1 MPRQDLTDD
10 EFIRQM
16 TVGTPPTNQAPS
28 ESFIGKKLT
37 ELGISPA
44 DFLLMAG
51 KVPSSIGLAL
61 TPTPAGAGEEEEL
74 ARLRGLAAQ
83 DTATTEG
90 GAAKALL
97 QAVKSKNPAAAVKA
111 VSEVSKGD
119 RESNLAEFLKGSK
132 VSGPMYHITPK
143 DFDKFIPGGNNPE
156 LSGPGIWM
164 TPNKE
169 FQPAAHNVY
178 DRSGEFLSG
187 TNVMPLYASIKNPLI
202 TKMSSWKEDFKP
214 FGGGDPWSFTKD
226 QAKKIQEAGYDEIL
240 LYDNKGTL
248 EEAIA
253 FKPNQIKSALGN
265 EGTYDPKNPVITKAE
280 GGEVTEEERRKNLV
294 IDARVGEINDQL
306 AELLLNYRSTGKGAD
321 QIAALTGIPATD
333 ISRMFG
339 ASDTSLPSAELAQES
354 RLGEFRETT
363 PKVMTDEG
371 TRLRPNYELRSV
383 PKDLTAPIGKESL
396 EDYIRR
402 YNIQRSGVN
411 PRAQMFANGG
421 EVATDKFIRRR
432 ANGSLPEGEVTN
444 EDFIQQM
451 MTGTPPTD
459 QEPDRN
465 VPKDIVRGIQYT
477 PFDVLGAPVDIATM
491 VMRPFG
497 YDVEKPVGGSDWFIE
512 QAAKRGLAQP
522 STGSGAELLGRIAGG
537 VTTPAAAKGVGKVAA
552 KTEDFISG
560 QLDTAAKRVEEN
572 TLAKLR
578 QQTGNPNLTAS
589 QLYNA
594 MLGKQAPGA
603 AITKPMG
610 PTTAPVQ
617 APQTP
622 LGFYSAVEDTI
633 LKLPQEKGTAQQLL
647 AQISKAPGVKTKE
660 VEATGLAEFLKS
672 KGTAPVTKQE
682 IQDFLANNRVQVD
695 EVVLGKGQ
703 VMSPEAKQRMGAAEN
718 RMIEIDN
725 QLALYFENLRR
736 PDIDSYGTF
745 VRLRGPVARKAAAG
759 DAEAMAEIDALNLPS
774 NIKQLLLEF
783 GEQKNEYQKYAKQS
797 RKMEKPRFDQY
808 NIPGGENAREIYL
821 TLPSLLKRAMSEAE
835 IDRLDELARKRI
847 ESSLDGLS
855 PAEQSEY
862 FSLISKR
869 ERVGAAFTAPRS
881 HSVSPE
887 ADTNRLAHI
896 FLDDRTD
903 TQGNKT
909 LFVQELQSD
918 WAQQGRDSGFKSPPD
933 PVVLEAA
940 KNKVSQT
947 EQALRQKFEDLF
959 NRGERAQD
967 HPERLAAL
975 EQVTQA
981 REELQTLLQESRLP
995 PAPFVTNT
1003 EDWLNLALKRVIKEA
1018 VDSGADNVAF
1028 IKGEQAADKYS
1039 LRRVADEIRYG
1050 DDGYLVA
1057 MKDGAI
1063 LSSRKVPKEELPDHV
1078 GKEVADRL
1086 LNNPTETTGSGYA
1099 VVSGVDLQVGG
1110 EGMKGFYDNIVP
1122 KTANKLLEK
1131 LGSKIETIDL
1141 GRTKS
1146 RETWVQGRENPF
1158 RAEQDIN
1165 EPFEGRVKI
1174 VNTETGESRMFNT
1187 RDEADEY
1194 VAEALG
1200 HNVDQIHLGFKI
1212 TPEMREIVKGQGLPQ
1227 FAAGGEVTNFIRAHA

>member
-1 MPRQDLTDD
+1 LGMKEGGEVTDD
-10 EFIRQM
+10 EFIQQM
-16 TVGTPPTNQAPS
+16 TVGTPPTDQGPRPYDQTAVAQ
-28 ESFIGKKLT
+28 F
-37 ELGISPA
+37 A
-44 DFLLMAG
+44 DY
-51 KVPSSIGLAL
+51 
-61 TPTPAGAGEEEEL
+61 
-74 ARLRGLAAQ
+74 LR
-83 DTATTEG
+83 
-90 GAAKALL
+90 
-97 QAVKSKNPAAAVKA
+97 
-111 VSEVSKGD
+111 
-119 RESNLAEFLKGSK
+119 
-132 VSGPMYHITPK
+132 
-143 DFDKFIPGGNNPE
+143 
-156 LSGPGIWM
+156 
-164 TPNKE
+164 
-169 FQPAAHNVY
+169 
-178 DRSGEFLSG
+178 
-187 TNVMPLYASIKNPLI
+187 
-202 TKMSSWKEDFKP
+202 
-214 FGGGDPWSFTKD
+214 
-226 QAKKIQEAGYDEIL
+226 
-240 LYDNKGTL
+240 
-248 EEAIA
+248 
-253 FKPNQIKSALGN
+253 
-265 EGTYDPKNPVITKAE
+265 
-280 GGEVTEEERRKNLV
+280 
-294 IDARVGEINDQL
+294 
-306 AELLLNYRSTGKGAD
+306 
-321 QIAALTGIPATD
+321 
-333 ISRMFG
+333 
-339 ASDTSLPSAELAQES
+339 
-354 RLGEFRETT
+354 
-363 PKVMTDEG
+363 
-371 TRLRPNYELRSV
+371 
-383 PKDLTAPIGKESL
+383 
-396 EDYIRR
+396 
-402 YNIQRSGVN
+402 
-411 PRAQMFANGG
+411 
-421 EVATDKFIRRR
+421 
-432 ANGSLPEGEVTN
+432 
-444 EDFIQQM
+444 
-451 MTGTPPTD
+451 
-459 QEPDRN
+459 
-465 VPKDIVRGIQYT
+465 
-477 PFDVLGAPVDIATM
+477 APVDLAQTA
-491 VMRPFG
+491 VRG
-497 YDVEKPVGGSDWFIE
+497 TVGAVVGPAYGVYKGLTGGKYGTPEGVREASEAGGELMQRITGE
-512 QAAKRGLAQP
+512 PKSQAAKDVLEFIGRKAEEYKLAPLPQLMTLP
-522 STGSGAELLGRIAGG
+522 VPGPGALRY
-537 VTTPAAAKGVGKVAA
+537 PAEAA
-552 KTEDFISG
+552 KTQAEDIALRAVRG
-560 QLDTAAKRVEEN
+560 QTEN
-572 TLAKLR
+572 
-578 QQTGNPNLTAS
+578 PDITAS

-610 PTTAPVQ
+610 PTTTVQ

-903 TQGNKT
+903 AQGNKT

-918 WAQQGRDSGFKSPPD
+918 WAQEGR
-933 PVVLEAA
+933 
-940 KNKVSQT
+940 
-947 EQALRQKFEDLF
+947 
-959 NRGERAQD
+959 NRGFIDDTLGKNAEYQ
-967 HPERLAAL
+967 RLL
-975 EQVTQA
+975 KQFEEGTLPSNQYN
-981 REELQTLLQESRLP
+981 RFYELQDRLGGGVEAEQQSNIP
-995 PAPFVTNT
+995 RAPFVTNT

>member
-1 MPRQDLTDD
+1 MPNQNLTDEEKEARTD
-10 EFIRQM
+10 KYRAEAASEALMNLINNYRM
-16 TVGTPPTNQAPS
+16 TGR
-28 ESFIGKKLT
+28 
-37 ELGISPA
+37 
-44 DFLLMAG
+44 
-51 KVPSSIGLAL
+51 
-61 TPTPAGAGEEEEL
+61 GA
-74 ARLRGLAAQ
+74 
-83 DTATTEG
+83 
-90 GAAKALL
+90 
-97 QAVKSKNPAAAVKA
+97 
-111 VSEVSKGD
+111 
-119 RESNLAEFLKGSK
+119 
-132 VSGPMYHITPK
+132 
-143 DFDKFIPGGNNPE
+143 
-156 LSGPGIWM
+156 
-164 TPNKE
+164 
-169 FQPAAHNVY
+169 
-178 DRSGEFLSG
+178 
-187 TNVMPLYASIKNPLI
+187 
-202 TKMSSWKEDFKP
+202 ED
-214 FGGGDPWSFTKD
+214 
-226 QAKKIQEAGYDEIL
+226 I
-240 LYDNKGTL
+240 
-248 EEAIA
+248 
-253 FKPNQIKSALGN
+253 
-265 EGTYDPKNPVITKAE
+265 
-280 GGEVTEEERRKNLV
+280 
-294 IDARVGEINDQL
+294 ARV
-306 AELLLNYRSTGKGAD
+306 TGLPVA
-321 QIAALTGIPATD
+321 D
-333 ISRMFG
+333 ISKMFG

-371 TRLRPNYELRSV
+371 TRLRPGYELRSV

-411 PRAQMFANGG
+411 PRTQMFAEG
-421 EVATDKFIRRR
+421 
-432 ANGSLPEGEVTN
+432 GEVTN

-459 QEPDRN
+459 QGPRPYDQTAVAQFADYLR
-465 VPKDIVRGIQYT
+465 
-477 PFDVLGAPVDIATM
+477 APVDLAQTA
-491 VMRPFG
+491 VRG
-497 YDVEKPVGGSDWFIE
+497 TVGAVVGPAYGVYKGLTGGKYGTPEGVREASEAGGQLMQRITGE
-512 QAAKRGLAQP
+512 PQSQAAKDVLEFIGKKAEEYKLAPTPQLMTLP
-522 STGSGAELLGRIAGG
+522 VPGPGAAQYPLQ
-537 VTTPAAAKGVGKVAA
+537 AA
-552 KTEDFISG
+552 KTQAEDIALRAVRS
-560 QLDTAAKRVEEN
+560 QTENPDITAA
-572 TLAKLR
+572 
-578 QQTGNPNLTAS
+578 

-622 LGFYSAVEDTI
+622 LGFYSAVEDTV

-660 VEATGLAEFLKS
+660 VEATGLAEFLRS
-672 KGTAPVTKQE
+672 KGAAPVTKQE

-703 VMSPEAKQRMGAAEN
+703 VISPEAKRRMVEAEN
-718 RMIEIDN
+718 RMIELDEK
-725 QLALYFENLRR
+725 LASHPFFSAPIPASALSDVLELERNILLY
-736 PDIDSYGTF
+736 D
-745 VRLRGPVARKAAAG
+745 LRGPVARKAAQG
-759 DAEAMAEIDALNLPS
+759 DPDALAKMEQAGLPPDL
-774 NIKQLLLEF
+774 KQMLLEF

-797 RKMEKPRFDQY
+797 RRIEKPKFDKY

-821 TLPSLLKRAMSEAE
+821 TLP
-835 IDRLDELARKRI
+835 RKPVAPVAGGKSPATMLFER
-847 ESSLDGLS
+847 EMMEKYGTDNFPSTYNRLS
-855 PAEQSEY
+855 PDEVDKYEMY
-862 FSLISKR
+862 VR
-869 ERVGAAFTAPRS
+869 EDRNAAKTESILRDRQTNYTVPPS
-881 HSVSPE
+881 HGVSPE

-903 TQGNKT
+903 AQGNKT

-918 WAQQGRDSGFKSPPD
+918 WGQEGKKKGFYDQAPPD
-933 PVVLEAA
+933 RRDDPEWVALDNRRRDLYNEFNANSGNRELQERLRPEMDRLGQQLAVLNRRYDEEF
-940 KNKVSQT
+940 NKV
-947 EQALRQKFEDLF
+947 K
-959 NRGERAQD
+959 GK
-967 HPERLAAL
+967 
-975 EQVTQA
+975 
-981 REELQTLLQESRLP
+981 LP
-995 PAPFVTNT
+995 PAPFVMNT

-1039 LRRVADEIRYG
+1039 LRKVVDEIRYG

-1057 MKDGAI
+1057 MKNGAI
-1063 LSSRKVPKEELPDHV
+1063 ISSRKVPKEELPDHV

-1086 LNNPTETTGSGYA
+1086 LNNPTEITGSGYA

-1131 LGSKIETIDL
+1131 LGSKIETIDF
-1141 GRTKS
+1141 GRTRS

>member
-1 MPRQDLTDD
+1 
-10 EFIRQM
+10 
-16 TVGTPPTNQAPS
+16 
-28 ESFIGKKLT
+28 
-37 ELGISPA
+37 
-44 DFLLMAG
+44 
-51 KVPSSIGLAL
+51 
-61 TPTPAGAGEEEEL
+61 
-74 ARLRGLAAQ
+74 
-83 DTATTEG
+83 
-90 GAAKALL
+90 
-97 QAVKSKNPAAAVKA
+97 
-111 VSEVSKGD
+111 
-119 RESNLAEFLKGSK
+119 LAEFL
-132 VSGPMYHITPK
+132 
-143 DFDKFIPGGNNPE
+143 
-156 LSGPGIWM
+156 
-164 TPNKE
+164 
-169 FQPAAHNVY
+169 
-178 DRSGEFLSG
+178 R
-187 TNVMPLYASIKNPLI
+187 
-202 TKMSSWKEDFKP
+202 
-214 FGGGDPWSFTKD
+214 
-226 QAKKIQEAGYDEIL
+226 
-240 LYDNKGTL
+240 
-248 EEAIA
+248 
-253 FKPNQIKSALGN
+253 
-265 EGTYDPKNPVITKAE
+265 
-280 GGEVTEEERRKNLV
+280 
-294 IDARVGEINDQL
+294 
-306 AELLLNYRSTGKGAD
+306 
-321 QIAALTGIPATD
+321 
-333 ISRMFG
+333 
-339 ASDTSLPSAELAQES
+339 
-354 RLGEFRETT
+354 
-363 PKVMTDEG
+363 
-371 TRLRPNYELRSV
+371 
-383 PKDLTAPIGKESL
+383 
-396 EDYIRR
+396 
-402 YNIQRSGVN
+402 
-411 PRAQMFANGG
+411 
-421 EVATDKFIRRR
+421 
-432 ANGSLPEGEVTN
+432 
-444 EDFIQQM
+444 
-451 MTGTPPTD
+451 
-459 QEPDRN
+459 
-465 VPKDIVRGIQYT
+465 
-477 PFDVLGAPVDIATM
+477 
-491 VMRPFG
+491 
-497 YDVEKPVGGSDWFIE
+497 
-512 QAAKRGLAQP
+512 
-522 STGSGAELLGRIAGG
+522 
-537 VTTPAAAKGVGKVAA
+537 
-552 KTEDFISG
+552 
-560 QLDTAAKRVEEN
+560 
-572 TLAKLR
+572 
-578 QQTGNPNLTAS
+578 
-589 QLYNA
+589 
-594 MLGKQAPGA
+594 
-603 AITKPMG
+603 
-610 PTTAPVQ
+610 
-617 APQTP
+617 
-622 LGFYSAVEDTI
+622 
-633 LKLPQEKGTAQQLL
+633 
-647 AQISKAPGVKTKE
+647 
-660 VEATGLAEFLKS
+660 S

-703 VMSPEAKQRMGAAEN
+703 VLSPEAKQRMGAAEN

-725 QLALYFENLRR
+725 QLATYFENLRK

-759 DAEAMAEIDALNLPS
+759 DAEAMAEIDALNLPP
-774 NIKQLLLEF
+774 NVKQLVMEF

-821 TLPSLLKRAMSEAE
+821 TLPSLKRAMSEAE

-903 TQGNKT
+903 AQGNKT

-918 WAQQGRDSGFKSPPD
+918 WAQQGRDSGFKNPPD
-933 PVVLEAA
+933 PTALEAA
-940 KNKVSQT
+940 KNKVSQA

-981 REELQTLLQESRLP
+981 REELQTLLQDSRLP

-1131 LGSKIETIDL
+1131 LGGGKVKTIELEKEIPSRLQNYASSFMDWMSTRHPEVSSEDAARAWAM
-1141 GRTKS
+1141 GMDNNEFVKEYYEATKP
-1146 RETWVQGRENPF
+1146 VKYIG
-1158 RAEQDIN
+1158 
-1165 EPFEGRVKI
+1165 FE
-1174 VNTETGESRMFNT
+1174 
-1187 RDEADEY
+1187 
-1194 VAEALG
+1194 
-1200 HNVDQIHLGFKI
+1200 I

>member
-1 MPRQDLTDD
+1 VSKKGDKRKQLKTRGRGSPQSASRGALSEYEELYDHKAGTFGGPSLFGAQRFALGGSVSDLSMLDRAAMSVRPRYSQAEKDWIAAREAEYADYNTAVDKYNAGVSDYQKLVDAYNESIKPYQSEMDAYTKAVDD
-10 EFIRQM
+10 YNTAAELYNQRNKVLSNVSYWTSNYSGSPYRFDAR
-16 TVGTPPTNQAPS
+16 NQA
-28 ESFIGKKLT
+28 
-37 ELGISPA
+37 
-44 DFLLMAG
+44 
-51 KVPSSIGLAL
+51 
-61 TPTPAGAGEEEEL
+61 
-74 ARLRGLAAQ
+74 
-83 DTATTEG
+83 
-90 GAAKALL
+90 
-97 QAVKSKNPAAAVKA
+97 
-111 VSEVSKGD
+111 
-119 RESNLAEFLKGSK
+119 
-132 VSGPMYHITPK
+132 
-143 DFDKFIPGGNNPE
+143 
-156 LSGPGIWM
+156 
-164 TPNKE
+164 
-169 FQPAAHNVY
+169 
-178 DRSGEFLSG
+178 
-187 TNVMPLYASIKNPLI
+187 
-202 TKMSSWKEDFKP
+202 
-214 FGGGDPWSFTKD
+214 
-226 QAKKIQEAGYDEIL
+226 
-240 LYDNKGTL
+240 
-248 EEAIA
+248 EAIA
-253 FKPNQIKSALGN
+253 YNKMIREAGLTPQSGHAGETAFILPEGGLYEWEQTRGTPGGVIYYGDLYKRGGVYPGEFTAKPPGDPPPAFTGVEPVAPTNVPYTQEQVQQYVDTAKQRAERSASSRALGLKVAA
-265 EGTYDPKNPVITKAE
+265 DPSQYGLSGLSVGLPFKD
-280 GGEVTEEERRKNLV
+280 GGEVSN
-294 IDARVGEINDQL
+294 A
-306 AELLLNYRSTGKGAD
+306 
-321 QIAALTGIPATD
+321 
-333 ISRMFG
+333 
-339 ASDTSLPSAELAQES
+339 
-354 RLGEFRETT
+354 
-363 PKVMTDEG
+363 
-371 TRLRPNYELRSV
+371 
-383 PKDLTAPIGKESL
+383 
-396 EDYIRR
+396 
-402 YNIQRSGVN
+402 
-411 PRAQMFANGG
+411 
-421 EVATDKFIRRR
+421 KFIRKREK
-432 ANGSLPEGEVTN
+432 GSPPEGEVSN
-444 EDFIQQM
+444 EDYIQQM

-459 QEPDRN
+459 QGSRPYDESALAQFADYLR
-465 VPKDIVRGIQYT
+465 
-477 PFDVLGAPVDIATM
+477 APVDLAQTAARGM
-491 VMRPFG
+491 VG
-497 YDVEKPVGGSDWFIE
+497 SVVGPAYGVYKGLTGGKYGTPEGVREASEAGGELMQRITGE
-512 QAAKRGLAQP
+512 PKSQAAKDVLEFIGKKAEEYKLAPMPQLMTLP
-522 STGSGAELLGRIAGG
+522 VPGPGALRY
-537 VTTPAAAKGVGKVAA
+537 PAEAA
-552 KTEDFISG
+552 KTQAEDIALRAVRSQTENPDIS
-560 QLDTAAKRVEEN
+560 AAE
-572 TLAKLR
+572 
-578 QQTGNPNLTAS
+578 
-589 QLYNA
+589 LYNA

-603 AITKPMG
+603 AIVKPTG
-610 PTTAPVQ
+610 TPTTVQ

-981 REELQTLLQESRLP
+981 REELQTLLQDSRLP

-1039 LRRVADEIRYG
+1039 LRTVVDKIVVKDFYPADDYRTVAIVPKNGNEEFDL
-1050 DDGYLVA
+1050 LVN
-1057 MKDGAI
+1057 KDGIIEGTPASRLNNLTNKP
-1063 LSSRKVPKEELPDHV
+1063 LSEAV
-1078 GKEVADRL
+1078 GKEMAEKIMSGKAQVIEGDG
-1086 LNNPTETTGSGYA
+1086 LNI
-1099 VVSGVDLQVGG
+1099 GG
-1110 EGMKGFYDNIVP
+1110 EGMKSFYDNIVP
-1122 KTANKLLEK
+1122 KTAKKLLEK
-1131 LGSKIETIDL
+1131 LGSKVETIDL

-1165 EPFEGRVKI
+1165 EPYEGRVKI
-1174 VNTETGESRMFNT
+1174 VNTETGESRMFDT

-1227 FAAGGEVTNFIRAHA
+1227 FAKGGEVTNFIKAHA